1 MVSSIGGTKIP
12 RLYQCSPPVC
22 LSSRL
27 VPGFPDCTYAWQH
40 SWYQDSPIV
49 PTLLAP
55 TFPDCTYGNTLGTRI
70 PRLYQSWLP
79 MLVPG
84 FPDCTNARQQC
95 DNDGDDDDGN
105 GSGTGHG
112 HGDDDDADDWPT
124 IFV

>member
-1 MVSSIGGTKIP
+1 
-12 RLYQCSPPVC
+12 
-22 LSSRL
+22 
-27 VPGFPDCTYAWQH
+27 
-40 SWYQDSPIV
+40 
-49 PTLLAP
+49 
-55 TFPDCTYGNTLGTRI
+55 
-70 PRLYQSWLP
+70 

-105 GSGTGHG
+105 GSGNGHG

>member
-27 VPGFPDCTYAWQH
+27 VPG
-40 SWYQDSPIV
+40 
-49 PTLLAP
+49 
-55 TFPDCTYGNTLGTRI
+55 FPDCTYGNTLGTRI